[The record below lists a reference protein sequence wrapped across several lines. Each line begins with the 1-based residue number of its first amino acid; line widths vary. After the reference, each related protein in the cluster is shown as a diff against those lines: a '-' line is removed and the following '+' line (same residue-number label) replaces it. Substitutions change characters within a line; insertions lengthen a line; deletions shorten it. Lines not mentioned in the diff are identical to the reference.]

1 MDVSVLNFDE
11 ASLGYLLLAHR
22 PLFSIEREVF
32 SLFLDKLS
40 MPAMETAIGAASR
53 GVPFFGKV
61 GEDMLKE
68 LQKNREQLKELSNI
82 VNQKL

>member
-40 MPAMETAIGAASR
+40 MPAMETAAFNYLYLLPLRDSFW
-53 GVPFFGKV
+53 V
-61 GEDMLKE
+61 
-68 LQKNREQLKELSNI
+68 S
-82 VNQKL
+82 